1 MSFDERYQLLELAED
16 AGVKTFIARE
26 ISTGKKVTAFL
37 FVGEHAQLQAEL
49 LNQLRTADRLQ
60 LPDLIEIGDNRGT
73 FYVIMEPQISFA
85 ELKAQAAQL
94 KFSTPA
100 HAENKPGEFSKVG
113 IWRVPSSLQP
123 APSHAEKPLGESAI
137 FEQKPRSAQTSAAPE
152 SFTQM
157 YQTPAAPIGE
167 AVPEPPEVTPEPLVA
182 PPSVNHAPGSF
193 TQIFQAPAAPIGEA
207 VPKPPEVTL
216 EPLVA
221 PPSVNHAPGSFTQI
235 FQAPAAPIGEAV
247 PKPPEVK
254 PEPLVAPPPENH
266 APGSF
271 TQIFQA
277 PAAPIGEAVP
287 EPPEVKPEPL
297 VAPPQTHA
305 DPGEFT
311 RMFQA
316 PAPPIGEPK
325 EGTPKAEPGR
335 SAPGSFT
342 QMFQAAAPPIGEPS
356 SKAPKAPPAKSAPGE
371 FTRFFNAQS
380 PTPAAPALPSRPEA
394 QGSFDRIF
402 GSGDRVT
409 SPPSTVTGIFNQSS
423 SIPAAKP
430 EQTGS
435 AVAPAPPPAFAPSGG
450 EFSRIFGETS
460 LEIPTLG
467 PMQAPR
473 APSTQ
478 PPVNAP
484 GEYTRMFSASSLQ
497 QEPIIAPPPA
507 PATAPQVPAP
517 ATQSSKLVPVLIG
530 VIVLLIAAV
539 AVILVLMKK

>member
-207 VPKPPEVTL
+207 VPK
-216 EPLVA
+216 
-221 PPSVNHAPGSFTQI
+221 
-235 FQAPAAPIGEAV
+235 
-247 PKPPEVK
+247 
-254 PEPLVAPPPENH
+254 
-266 APGSF
+266 
-271 TQIFQA
+271 
-277 PAAPIGEAVP
+277 
-287 EPPEVKPEPL
+287 PPEVKPEPL

>member
-167 AVPEPPEVTPEPLVA
+167 AVPEPPEV
-182 PPSVNHAPGSF
+182 
-193 TQIFQAPAAPIGEA
+193 
-207 VPKPPEVTL
+207 
-216 EPLVA
+216 
-221 PPSVNHAPGSFTQI
+221 
-235 FQAPAAPIGEAV
+235 
-247 PKPPEVK
+247 
-254 PEPLVAPPPENH
+254 
-266 APGSF
+266 
-271 TQIFQA
+271 
-277 PAAPIGEAVP
+277 
-287 EPPEVKPEPL
+287 KPEPL

-325 EGTPKAEPGR
+325 AGTPKAEPGR

-484 GEYTRMFSASSLQ
+484 GEYTRMFSASSLP